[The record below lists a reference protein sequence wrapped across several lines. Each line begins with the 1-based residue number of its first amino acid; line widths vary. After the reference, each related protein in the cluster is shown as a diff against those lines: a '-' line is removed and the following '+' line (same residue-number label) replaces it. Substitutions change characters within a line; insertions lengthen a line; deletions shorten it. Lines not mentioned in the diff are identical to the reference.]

1 MRQSIDDGVTLEIV
15 YEGRTH
21 NAEVADQ
28 AAMDAAFADV
38 FSDYNLQERLADSRL
53 RHPRRLSG
61 SGPDHQGQGQGHG
74 RPLPHPRVPQRVQ
87 GPGRRHVARGGSPLQ
102 DAHRQRT

>member
-28 AAMDAAFADV
+28 AGMDNLAFSIPV
-38 FSDYNLQERLADSRL
+38 FS
-53 RHPRRLSG
+53 HP
-61 SGPDHQGQGQGHG
+61 
-74 RPLPHPRVPQRVQ
+74 
-87 GPGRRHVARGGSPLQ
+87 AR
-102 DAHRQRT
+102 